1 MKKTVYALALALSV
15 SSLAGVS
22 PAMAAPT
29 TGQNP
34 LIVGL
39 TAANSAERL
48 AMANY
53 IRDETIYAAT
63 IKQEQADAAAA
74 ARKYQAALQQS
85 MIMTSKN
92 SAKLLSKAARDR
104 RSAEAKAQRQY
115 TIEATAAN
123 KQFEKL
129 AKIIRAATGH

>member
-63 IKQEQADAAAA
+63 IKQEQADAAA
-74 ARKYQAALQQS
+74 RKYQAALQQS

-92 SAKLLSKAARDR
+92 SAKLLGKAARDR
-104 RSAEAKAQRQY
+104 PSAEAKAQRQY
-115 TIEATAAN
+115 TIDATAAN

>member
-63 IKQEQADAAAA
+63 IKQEQADAAA
-74 ARKYQAALQQS
+74 RKYQAALQQS

-92 SAKLLSKAARDR
+92 SAKLLGKAARDR

-115 TIEATAAN
+115 TIDATAAN